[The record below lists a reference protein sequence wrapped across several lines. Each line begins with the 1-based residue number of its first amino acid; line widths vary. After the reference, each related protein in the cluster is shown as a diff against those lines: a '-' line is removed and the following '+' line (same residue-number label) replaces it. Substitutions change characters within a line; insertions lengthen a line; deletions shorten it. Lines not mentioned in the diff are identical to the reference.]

1 MTGATIRDVAREAAA
16 SVASVS
22 RVLNGSALVG
32 DSLRVRVE
40 NAIATLGYVPHAGA
54 RSLSLARS
62 NAIGV
67 VLPDLHGEFFS
78 ELLRGMDQEASAR
91 GRQLLLSNIHAD
103 PVQAVAALQSMRG
116 RVDGMVLMAPH
127 LDPDALV
134 DGLPSAVP
142 AVMVNC
148 APHRHPAA
156 ELRVDNIAGAVA
168 AVEHLVAGGRRR
180 IVHVAGPDGNVDAR
194 DRRRGYEQAMAASG
208 LTPHIMEGAFN
219 EADGVR
225 AAEALIAAPGTAD
238 ALFAANDMMAIGAMT
253 ALRDAG
259 IDVPGKIAV
268 VGFDDIPMAR
278 LISPGLSTV
287 RIDIAALGARAVA
300 RLVRQIDGIVDHDIE
315 LHLPTLIARG
325 SSQFNANTTNP
336 QSGSSGGTCS

>member
-1 MTGATIRDVAREAAA
+1 MAGATIRDVAREAAA

-22 RVLNGSALVG
+22 RVLNGSAQVR

-54 RSLSLARS
+54 RSLSLAQS

-91 GRQLLLSNIHAD
+91 GRQLLLSNIHDD
-103 PVQAVAALQSMRG
+103 PARAVAALQSMRG

-127 LDPDALV
+127 LDPDALMN
-134 DGLPSAVP
+134 GLPSAVP

-148 APHRHPAA
+148 APHRRPAA
-156 ELRVDNIAGAVA
+156 ELRVDSVAGAVA
-168 AVEHLVAGGRRR
+168 AVEHLVASGRRR
-180 IVHVAGPDGNVDAR
+180 IVHVAGPDSNVDAR
-194 DRRRGYEQAMAASG
+194 DRRRGYEQAMAAAG
-208 LTPHIMEGAFN
+208 LSPMILEGSFN

-225 AAEALIAAPGTAD
+225 AAEALIARPGMAD

-253 ALRDAG
+253 TLREAG
-259 IDVPGKIAV
+259 IGVPDDVAV

-287 RIDIAALGARAVA
+287 RVDIAALGARAVA

-315 LHLPTLIARG
+315 LHPPVLIVRG
-325 SSQFNANTTNP
+325 SSQSNTSTTNP
-336 QSGSSGGTCS
+336 QGGSHGGTCS